1 MNLVAELH
9 RQKVALV
16 ERCLVACIEVIE
28 GRVPTVGEV
37 IQHGRHYEYPDHNF
51 ETWTWKGS
59 TIIALQWWPRPG
71 VPFEISS
78 LVNPFAEFKE

>member
-28 GRVPTVGEV
+28 GRVPTVAEV
-37 IQHGRHYEYPDHNF
+37 IEHARRYEYPDDKF
-51 ETWTWKGS
+51 EIMTWKGS
-59 TIIALQWWPRPG
+59 TIIAVRYWPRPG